1 MKKLVYFFSLIL
13 LLFLPE
19 ILSAQQLPRGIQL
32 PTGEGRAGDRSEED
46 SNIDQTVLSNEA
58 FKDNTLAV
66 KVMPNPFDTYLRIE
80 WIKESNN
87 PIIRLFDVNGRLIK
101 IWTNKSYNKSEAFQE
116 NMIDLSKGIYFL
128 HIQDGKASI
137 YEKLI
142 KS

>member
-13 LLFLPE
+13 LISLPE
-19 ILSAQQLPRGIQL
+19 VLSAQLPKGIRV
-32 PTGEGRAGDRSEED
+32 PTGQTRAGDRSEED

-80 WIKESNN
+80 WIKEANN

-101 IWTNKSYNKSEAFQE
+101 IWTNKSYKKSEAFQE